1 MKQNMYLNQIER
13 FYRGK
18 MKSFEILKIGE
29 TPGLLTDMGAKKLP
43 LIMKQSTLRKCIR
56 EPKGSRSAHQ
66 IERGFI
72 EKLPEHVQRPILVV
86 NDIHRNSFI
95 LISDYKDKN
104 GFCTLVAI
112 LKEQNL
118 NGKLVNE
125 IKSIYGKEHLKTYLL
140 KDEIQK
146 GLKIID
152 NKKAKE
158 LFRVIGL
165 QLPKALTN
173 LDYIHSLSDSSGN
186 VKNFQK
192 NLEGGW
198 IPQDTGKENQSSK
211 MQSTQEALRKERLM
225 YDVKLGKK
233 TIATFESQEDARHFS
248 DWKKFSL
255 RQERFFQWE
264 ENYRK
269 EHSVEPT
276 TAEAEEELSEIAQ
289 NLENEVIMD
298 GEEKALKE
306 QGVEKPV
313 AKNRIKLTL
322 PKGLEPGTRMALEN
336 QLYKEGARYQKYTI
350 PAEKS
355 YTGAEINGK
364 SWYVNPDK
372 VKSMEPFQEYIKGSE
387 ITEKEMPEKESAYR
401 EGLERNAE
409 KAEAKSRI
417 KLTLPKGLEPDARIA
432 LERQLYKEGARYQKY
447 TIPAEKSY
455 TGAEINGKSWY
466 VNPDRVESLE
476 PFREYI
482 KDSQV
487 IEKEVPNALS
497 TVQEGALTEKEVI
510 KELRENGFRPT
521 MSLTDRLTLL
531 NEKAGKPVHLADV
544 KEMLSADAEVD
555 GEASEMRELAEG
567 IAEEC
572 KAQEIAMQAMEVEL
586 E

>member
-1 MKQNMYLNQIER
+1 MEKSRYLNQVDR
-13 FYRGK
+13 FYKGLMRRAEIFDFGNTP
-18 MKSFEILKIGE
+18 EILQRLGIQ
-29 TPGLLTDMGAKKLP
+29 PHSLR
-43 LIMKQSTLRKCIR
+43 MKQGNFRKCTR
-56 EPKGSRSAHQ
+56 APRGSRSAHSLSRN
-66 IERGFI
+66 IMEN
-72 EKLPEHVQRPILVV
+72 LPEHLGNPVMIIDDPNKKGILLLTELRDSEA
-86 NDIHRNSFI
+86 NFI
-95 LISDYKDKN
+95 V
-104 GFCTLVAI
+104 VAI
-112 LKEQNL
+112 HTDQMQ
-118 NGKLVNE
+118 GRGLVNE
-125 IKSIYGKEHLKTYLL
+125 IKSVYGKNHLYEYLIRQSENIVYEDT
-140 KDEIQK
+140 KRA
-146 GLKIID
+146 
-152 NKKAKE
+152 KA
-158 LFRVIGL
+158 LFREVENQYL
-165 QLPKALTN
+165 QTPN
-173 LDYIHSLSDSSGN
+173 SLDYLNNISDSSGN

-233 TIATFESQEDARHFS
+233 TIATFESQEDAKHFS

-255 RQERFFQWE
+255 RQERFFRWE

-289 NLENEVIMD
+289 NLENEVIMG

-313 AKNRIKLTL
+313 ATN
-322 PKGLEPGTRMALEN
+322 
-336 QLYKEGARYQKYTI
+336 
-350 PAEKS
+350 
-355 YTGAEINGK
+355 
-364 SWYVNPDK
+364 
-372 VKSMEPFQEYIKGSE
+372 
-387 ITEKEMPEKESAYR
+387 
-401 EGLERNAE
+401 
-409 KAEAKSRI
+409 RI

-487 IEKEVPNALS
+487 IEKEVPNASS

-531 NEKAGKPVHLADV
+531 NEKAGKSVHLADV
-544 KEMLSADAEVD
+544 KEMLSADAQID
-555 GEASEMRELAEG
+555 GEVSEMRELAEG